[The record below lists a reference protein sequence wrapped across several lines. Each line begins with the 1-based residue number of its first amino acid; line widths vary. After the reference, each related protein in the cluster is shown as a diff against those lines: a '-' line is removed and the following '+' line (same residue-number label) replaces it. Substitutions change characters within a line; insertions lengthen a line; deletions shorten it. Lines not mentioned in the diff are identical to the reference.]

1 MNGAASLWDR
11 QPVLPF
17 AAMRSAYEVRFVG
30 PPGWRRLPPVTRATL
45 VLAAAGY
52 LASLLFLEKA
62 LWLAAVPEQ
71 VWPGLE
77 LWRLVTY
84 PLVNVGIVSIL
95 FALLL
100 LWSFGSEL
108 EPEWGSRGYALFLFL
123 ATISGGALGVGAAL
137 LLGGGF
143 GTGYGL
149 AGPLTAVIAAWT
161 FEGPSRPTNFFGV
174 LPMTR
179 LVFGAIAV
187 LVVAF
192 GELEQTHSLA
202 RLVFVLGGLPVAW
215 AFARR
220 RPGGG
225 RPTPRIPRFLRRRR
239 FRVVGGGNGRIH

>member
-1 MNGAASLWDR
+1 
-11 QPVLPF
+11 
-17 AAMRSAYEVRFVG
+17 MRSAYEVRFVG

-45 VLAAAGY
+45 VLSAAGY
-52 LASLLFLEKA
+52 VAA
-62 LWLAAVPEQ
+62 LVPAFPAGLLAAVPER
-71 VWPGLE
+71 VWPLLE

-84 PLVNVGIVSIL
+84 PLVNVGIISIL
-95 FALLL
+95 FGLLL
-100 LWSFGSEL
+100 LWSFGAEL
-108 EPEWGSRGYALFLFL
+108 EPEWGSRRYALFLLL
-123 ATISGGALGVGAAL
+123 ATLSGGVLGVGTAL

-143 GTGYGL
+143 GAGHGL

-179 LVFGAIAV
+179 LVFGAVAV

-192 GELEQTHSLA
+192 GELEQTHSIA

-225 RPTPRIPRFLRRRR
+225 PPSLRMPRFLRRRR
-239 FRVVGGGNGRIH
+239 FHVVAGEDFRVH

>member
-1 MNGAASLWDR
+1 
-11 QPVLPF
+11 
-17 AAMRSAYEVRFVG
+17 MRSAYEVRFVG
-30 PPGWRRLPPVTRATL
+30 PPGWRHIPPVTRATL

-52 LASLLFLEKA
+52 LATLVPAFPAGL
-62 LWLAAVPEQ
+62 LAAVPER

-84 PLVNVGIVSIL
+84 PVVNVGIVSIL
-95 FALLL
+95 FSLLL

-108 EPEWGSRGYALFLFL
+108 EPEWGSRGYALFLVL
-123 ATISGGALGVGAAL
+123 ATLSGGALGVGVAL
-137 LLGGGF
+137 LLGGSF
-143 GTGYGL
+143 GTGIGL

-202 RLVFVLGGLPVAW
+202 RLVFVLGGLPVSW
-215 AFARR
+215 VFARR
-220 RPGGG
+220 RSGGG
-225 RPTPRIPRFLRRRR
+225 RPAPRIPRFLRRRR
-239 FRVVGGGNGRIH
+239 FRVVGGGDGRVH